1 MRGRGRRREDKGYSG
16 DIWNSK
22 MGRDKRCA
30 FLHGAFLR
38 GKSEMREPQIRYE
51 EISATLNTARLLVI
65 NVISRVAMILNSRDV
80 NVAWWIE
87 LFVLFANVSL

>member
-1 MRGRGRRREDKGYSG
+1 MHLKRGRGRRREDKGYNG

-51 EISATLNTARLLVI
+51 EISTTMNTARFLLVMIGLDI
-65 NVISRVAMILNSRDV
+65 NVISRVAMILKSRD
-80 NVAWWIE
+80 
-87 LFVLFANVSL
+87 